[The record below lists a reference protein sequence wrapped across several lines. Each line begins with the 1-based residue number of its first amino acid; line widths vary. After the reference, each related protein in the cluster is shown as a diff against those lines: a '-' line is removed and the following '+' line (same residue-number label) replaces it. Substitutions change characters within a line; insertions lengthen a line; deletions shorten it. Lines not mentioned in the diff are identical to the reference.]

1 MNDCNRRVFTMRV
14 IAGSSLVAATGLQ
27 AQETKEVKVSS
38 EKVTEADPY
47 AKSMGF
53 RLNTANAD
61 KVKFPRHDVSQK
73 CSECQ
78 LFSGKPGEPFGPCS
92 FYGGR
97 QVPVDGW
104 CRNFKVKKA
113 KA

>member
-1 MNDCNRRVFTMRV
+1 MNECNRRVFTLHV
-14 IAGSSLVAATGLQ
+14 IAGSSLLTATALH
-27 AQETKEVKVSS
+27 AQEKEVKVSS
-38 EKVTEADPY
+38 EKLTEADPY

-78 LFSGKPGEPFGPCS
+78 LYSGKAGEPYGPCS

-97 QVPVDGW
+97 QVPADGW

>member
-1 MNDCNRRVFTMRV
+1 MNDCNRRVFTLRV
-14 IAGSSLVAATGLQ
+14 IAGSSVLAASQLQ
-27 AQETKEVKVSS
+27 AEEVKVSS

-53 RLNTANAD
+53 RIDTANVD
-61 KVKFPRHDVSQK
+61 KVKFPRHDVSQH

-78 LFSGKPGEPFGPCS
+78 LFSGKAGEPLGPCS

-97 QVPVDGW
+97 QVPINGW

>member
-1 MNDCNRRVFTMRV
+1 MNHCNRRVFTLHV
-14 IAGSSLVAATGLQ
+14 IAGSSLLAATGLQ
-27 AQETKEVKVSS
+27 AQEKEVKVST
-38 EKVTEADPY
+38 EKLTEADPY

-53 RLNTANAD
+53 RINTANAD

-78 LFSGKPGEPFGPCS
+78 LFSGKPGEPIGPCS

-97 QVPVDGW
+97 LVPVDGW